1 MEDYT
6 LRKLEGNNLKE
17 FKFIAE
23 IHESLPGAWI
33 DNYTIDYEEIGKTVK
48 SLVEKHKTGNIL
60 CYIAENNSKV
70 IAFIWAEINENDKDV
85 LDIFSLWTNQRYRG
99 QGIATNLK
107 IELERWAKA
116 ETNAKKISTT
126 ISAYNKNILLLNQK
140 LGYEIKYHK
149 MIKVI

>member
-6 LRKLEGNNLKE
+6 LMKLEENNLKE

-33 DNYTIDYEEIGKTVK
+33 DNYTIDYKEIEETVK
-48 SLVEKHKTGNIL
+48 RLVEKHKTPNIL
-60 CYIAENNSKV
+60 CYIAENNGDV
-70 IAFIWAEINENDKDV
+70 IAFIWAEINEKDKDV
-85 LDIFSLWTNQRYRG
+85 LDIFSLWTDQKYRG
-99 QGIATNLK
+99 QGIATKLK

-116 ETNAKKISTT
+116 ETNTKKISTT
-126 ISAYNKNILLLNQK
+126 VSANNKNMVLLNQK

-149 MIKVI
+149 MIKII